1 MHATTTTPPQ
11 REERGSLDTSPV
23 IVLADARTE
32 VERDLLASWAA
43 REHPGAPVLSMRR
56 RDLAARLREAQP
68 DPLVVPVRVT
78 WLPREVDGERRT
90 RVADLLVLTNPR
102 RPWPPL
108 QQRIARREP
117 DRVRVTVGEPASVSE
132 LDRRFREETGT
143 VGADAFT
150 AYVARQATLAC
161 ERAERALIGDRYK
174 VPRLVAE
181 QITASAHFRAQIAE
195 LAEELDRPFDV
206 VLAQATSCLQE
217 LAAVQSPLAID
228 FFRLIMSPLHRK
240 AWTVKVDHEGLE
252 RLRELNRRH
261 ALAFLPSHRSY
272 SDPLVLSDVL
282 DEHDFPQNH
291 VLGGNNMAFWP
302 IGPLGKRAGV
312 VFIRRS
318 FGDDPV
324 YKLAVRSYFG
334 YLVDKRFNVEW
345 YMEGGRTRTGK
356 LRPPRFGLLRYLVE
370 ALEDGHAEDVMLVP
384 VSIVYDHLPEARE
397 MAAELGGAGKR
408 GEGLAWLARYVRS
421 QSHNVG
427 AAQVNFGEPFS
438 LREALAQDG
447 EGSAQLEKVAFRVC
461 DGINRATPVTVPS
474 LLTFALLGAR
484 DRALTLEQ
492 VSKVTEPLLDH
503 VVRRG
508 LRGDVS
514 SLRRPAGL
522 RHALDTL
529 VDAGVASVFEGG
541 TEPVWQIAPG
551 NHHVAAFFRNGALHH
566 LLNRA
571 LVELALLRVASE
583 EVQGD
588 PVEVAYEET
597 LRLRDLLKFE
607 FFFADKPEFREQI
620 EAELEAADRDWRE
633 HVSSRADA
641 ASLLASQRTLVAHRA
656 LRAFFD
662 AHLVVARRLAVRD
675 PRAAVDREQFI
686 RECLGV
692 GRQMLLQGELYA
704 ADSVSAELFAGSLKL
719 AANRDLVDPGRD
731 QVAAARADFL
741 EEIED
746 VLARLVRIG
755 ELDAA
760 LLEEVL
766 IAPTR

>member
-11 REERGSLDTSPV
+11 TGERGSLDTSPV
-23 IVLADARTE
+23 VVLADARTE
-32 VERDLLASWAA
+32 VERDLLSRWAA
-43 REHPGAPVLSMRR
+43 QEHPGAPVLAMRR
-56 RDLAARLREAQP
+56 RDLAAQLREAP
-68 DPLVVPVRVT
+68 GDPSVVPVRVT

-90 RVADLLVLTNPR
+90 RVSDLLVLTNPR
-102 RPWPPL
+102 RPWPPM
-108 QQRIARREP
+108 QSRIATREP
-117 DRVRVTVGEPASVSE
+117 DRVRVTVGEPARVSE

-181 QITASAHFRAQIAE
+181 QITASAHFRLQVTE
-195 LAEELDRPFDV
+195 LAERLDRPFDV
-206 VLAQATSCLQE
+206 VLAQATSCLRE

-228 FFRLIMSPLHRK
+228 FFRLLLGPLHRN
-240 AWTVKVDHEGLE
+240 AWTVEVDHEGLE
-252 RLRELNRRH
+252 CLRDLNRRY

-272 SDPLVLSDVL
+272 SDPLLLSDVL
-282 DEHDFPQNH
+282 DKHEFPQNH
-291 VLGGNNMAFWP
+291 VLGGDNMAFWP
-302 IGPLGKRAGV
+302 LGPLGRRAGV

-356 LRPPRFGLLRYLVE
+356 LRPPRYGLLRYLVE
-370 ALEDGHAEDVMLVP
+370 ALQQGHAEDVMLVP

-397 MAAELGGAGKR
+397 MTAELGGARKR
-408 GEGLAWLARYVRS
+408 GEGLTWLARYVRS

-427 AAQVNFGEPFS
+427 TAQVNFGETFS
-438 LREALAQDG
+438 LREALRDAG

-492 VSKVTEPLLDH
+492 VSRVTEPLLDH
-503 VVRRG
+503 VAHRGVRG
-508 LRGDVS
+508 NVG
-514 SLRRPAGL
+514 SLRHPAGL

-529 VDAGVASVFEGG
+529 VRAGVATVFEGG
-541 TEPVWQIAPG
+541 IEPVWQIAPG

-571 LVELALLRVASE
+571 LVELALLRLASE

-588 PVEVAYEET
+588 AVDIVSEET

-607 FFFADKPEFREQI
+607 FFFAEKPQFREQI
-620 EAELEAADRDWRE
+620 EAELELTDVAWRE
-633 HVSSRADA
+633 HVYSRADA

-662 AHLVVARRLAVRD
+662 AHLVVARRLAVRN
-675 PRAAVDREQFI
+675 PREAIDRDAFL

-692 GRQMLLQGELYA
+692 GRQMLLQGQLYA
-704 ADSVSAELFAGSLKL
+704 ADSVSQELFAGSMRL
-719 AANRDLVDPGRD
+719 ADNRDVVDPGRD
-731 QVAAARADFL
+731 EVAAARAAFL

-766 IAPTR
+766 IGPA